1 MTRQISS
8 RPYPFPLAGRL
19 SQAETAFVFIDMQG
33 DFCRSGGFMDVQ
45 GLDMSSLGAPLEHA
59 ARLLA
64 EARAGGFTVIHTREG
79 YAADLSDA
87 PPNRLW
93 KGPDG
98 KQASVGDTGVH
109 GRYLI
114 RGEPGWEIM
123 PEVAPEPGERIFDKP
138 SYGAFATTDIDSYL
152 QEKGISNLI
161 VCGVT
166 SDCCVH
172 QTAQE
177 ALDRGYDCL
186 TVSDA
191 SAAGFK
197 PVHDRMMEQI
207 VLKGGVF
214 GAMATTDVVLAA
226 LD

>member
-1 MTRQISS
+1 
-8 RPYPFPLAGRL
+8 
-19 SQAETAFVFIDMQG
+19 MQG
-33 DFCRSGGFMDVQ
+33 DFCGWGGFMDVQ

-79 YAADLSDA
+79 YAVDLSDS
-87 PPNRLW
+87 PLNRLW

-98 KQASVGDTGVH
+98 KPASVSDTGVH

-114 RGEPGWEIM
+114 RGKPGWEIM

-138 SYGAFATTDIDSYL
+138 SCGAFATTDIDNYL
-152 QEKGISNLI
+152 QEKGIRNLI

-172 QTAQE
+172 QTAQD

-197 PVHDRMMEQI
+197 PVRDRMMEQI
-207 VLKGGVF
+207 VLKGGVC
-214 GAMATTDVVLAA
+214 GAMATTDAVLAA